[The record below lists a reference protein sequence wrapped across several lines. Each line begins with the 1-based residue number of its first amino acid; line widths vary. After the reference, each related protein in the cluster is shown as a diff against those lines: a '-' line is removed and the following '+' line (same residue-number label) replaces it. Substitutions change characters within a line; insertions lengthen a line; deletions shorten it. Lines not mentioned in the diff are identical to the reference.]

1 MACGSCG
8 GGGNFTPATYTAV
21 TDDGASEQTFLS
33 KTQAI
38 MHVSRA
44 GGGEI
49 RTNPGAA
56 RGVEAQG

>member
-8 GGGNFTPATYTAV
+8 GGPGFTPATYKTI
-21 TDDGASEQTFLS
+21 TSDGQEATFLT

-38 MHVSRA
+38 LHLQRA

-49 RTNPGAA
+49 QTVRGKA
-56 RGVEAQG
+56 RQ